1 MSKLEGIS
9 PRLPLVYDKT
19 DGPYQLNKTLKE
31 TFRQNL
37 KMLILTMPGER
48 PMIPEFGVGLYGFL
62 FESLGDDT
70 FSKVAQA
77 HISEQVAFYMPG
89 ISLEEINF
97 ITSDEDPTL
106 GLNEVYVSIEYN
118 ILPFNEKDQ
127 LIISSTMTN

>member
-48 PMIPEFGVGLYGFL
+48 PMVPGFGVGLYGFL
-62 FESLGDDT
+62 FEGVNSVT
-70 FSKVAQA
+70 FGTIAETINK
-77 HISEQVAFYMPG
+77 QVSFYIPS
-89 ISLEEINF
+89 ISLENIDF
-97 ITSDEDPTL
+97 LTSDEDLTL
-106 GLNEVYVSIEYN
+106 QLNEVRVIIKYTIQ
-118 ILPFNEKDQ
+118 PFNEKDE
-127 LIISSTMTN
+127 LIITSTMTN